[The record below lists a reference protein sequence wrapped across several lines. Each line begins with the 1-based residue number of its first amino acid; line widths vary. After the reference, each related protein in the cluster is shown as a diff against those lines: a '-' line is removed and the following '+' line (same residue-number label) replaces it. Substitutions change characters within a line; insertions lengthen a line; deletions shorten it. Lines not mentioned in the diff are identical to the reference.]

1 MNVSCYNGALIAG
14 QFLFYEIR
22 MASRF
27 FLQGI
32 QLTEAIR
39 KITSENFLSEQR
51 CEKILLP
58 ITSAADL
65 GVVPPDLMGAYSIIF
80 YATAQEAVFKA
91 LGAEQLLITQVG
103 NAVVLMKIYLRG
115 II

>member
-39 KITSENFLSEQR
+39 KITSENFLSE
-51 CEKILLP
+51 
-58 ITSAADL
+58 
-65 GVVPPDLMGAYSIIF
+65 
-80 YATAQEAVFKA
+80 
-91 LGAEQLLITQVG
+91 
-103 NAVVLMKIYLRG
+103 
-115 II
+115 